1 MKQKIELLIKWLI
14 YAIFFVPLLVL
25 PGSYIFPFIVPKIIF
40 FRSMVEIMVA
50 LYVLLLII
58 NWQQYKPKF
67 TYLNGVVF
75 LFLLSFIIS
84 TFTGVDSYHSFWD
97 NHERMLGLF
106 TLLHY
111 FAFYFICVGVL
122 KDWKDWKWAG
132 RVFLLGGFLVM
143 FIAWLQTQNTALL
156 LNMGASRVS
165 STLGN
170 PIYVGG
176 YGLFLTFLSV
186 LLFAREKNTLWKIFY
201 GIVGFFGFMGM
212 FWSGTRGSMLGL
224 VAGATFALAGYIIVL
239 KNYPKMRY
247 SLVGLLILGV
257 VGISL
262 LYTFKKTEFVFN
274 LPAIGRAVNTSLDDI
289 KASPR
294 WIAWEI
300 SIKSWKEKPIFG
312 WGPNNYF
319 FAFNKYYNP
328 RSLDFGYA
336 ETWFDN
342 AHNIIMN
349 TLAVQGT
356 FGLLV
361 YLSVFVVAIVSL
373 IVDYKKKKLDYHF
386 MIIGGAFLVAHL
398 VGNVTVFE
406 NPTSYLYFMFWLA
419 LITSMS
425 NSEQNNINEK
435 PVVVP
440 SFDKKIG
447 NGSIITLAVICF
459 IFIFIFNIQ
468 PARANKKTLAA
479 LRALSQDPTSGAL
492 VAKEVLNFSSP
503 HIDDIRSD
511 IGRSISQYLASNW
524 QKIEKN
530 KANDLLTLMTDNLEK
545 NLVLHPLDIRNHLTL
560 AQVYLLGASINNNGM
575 YTLKAEQVLK
585 NAMVNSPKR
594 QQIVYLLTGVEFQ
607 LGKMDEAEKLL
618 EQVIM
623 DNPRIGESYWRLAYS
638 YKLTGKETQ
647 VQEVIKMAED
657 RGVKFTEQEQ
667 GIIKQLQIKANT
679 IEVLKK

>member
-14 YAIFFVPLLVL
+14 YAVFFVPLLVL

-40 FRSMVEIMVA
+40 FRSLVEIMSA
-50 LYVLLLII
+50 LYILLLII
-58 NWQQYKPKF
+58 NWQQYKPKL

-111 FAFYFICVGVL
+111 FAFYFICAGVL

-143 FIAWLQTQNTALL
+143 FIAWLQTQNTELL

-186 LLFAREKNTLWKIFY
+186 LLFVREKNTLWKIFY

-224 VAGATFALAGYIIVL
+224 VAGAAFALIGYIIVL

-247 SLVGLLILGV
+247 SLIGLLILGV
-257 VGISL
+257 IGISL
-262 LYTFKKTEFVFN
+262 LYTFKKSEFVFN

-319 FAFNKYYNP
+319 FAFNKHYNP

-349 TLAVQGT
+349 TLAVQGA

-419 LITSMS
+419 LIASMS
-425 NSEQNNINEK
+425 NSGQNNTNEK
-435 PVVVP
+435 PVAAP
-440 SFDKKIG
+440 SSDKKIG

-511 IGRSISQYLASNW
+511 IGRSISQYLTSNW
-524 QKIEKN
+524 QKIDKN
-530 KANDLLTLMTDNLEK
+530 KANELLTLVTDNLEK
-545 NLVLHPLDIRNHLTL
+545 NLVLHPLDVRNHLTL

-585 NAMVNSPKR
+585 SAMIGSPKR
-594 QQIVYLLTGVEFQ
+594 QQIVYMLTGVEFQ
-607 LGKMDEAEKLL
+607 LGKMNEAEKLL

-638 YKLTGKETQ
+638 YKLAGKEAQ

-667 GIIKQLQIKANT
+667 GIIKQLQMKPNT
-679 IEVLKK
+679 IEALKK